1 MDEEKS
7 RAKTKRRKEGTH
19 ERTMIGNDDGVDLYE
34 FDVSGMSCGTCAEW
48 VTDAIKKNVDD
59 VVEVDVRSVKNAER
73 NVAVSVVRRED
84 DDDDDENKDAS
95 SKKAAGGIIRAL
107 EFAGYGCVESGG
119 GGASTTITE

>member
-19 ERTMIGNDDGVDLYE
+19 ERMMIGNDDGVDLYE

-84 DDDDDENKDAS
+84 DDYKQYLGN
-95 SKKAAGGIIRAL
+95 INLTL
-107 EFAGYGCVESGG
+107 EIDS
-119 GGASTTITE
+119 

>member
-19 ERTMIGNDDGVDLYE
+19 ERMMIGNDDGVDLYE

-59 VVEVDVRSVKNAER
+59 VVEVDAVGEECREKCCGER
-73 NVAVSVVRRED
+73 
-84 DDDDDENKDAS
+84 
-95 SKKAAGGIIRAL
+95 RAPR
-107 EFAGYGCVESGG
+107 G
-119 GGASTTITE
+119 